1 MNPTQLLKEIRR
13 VPNLSRTQAV
23 TLAQLTEAER
33 KGRLQQAQPLLKQL
47 HRELVPQQRAKA
59 SPEGMTWGMQR
70 AWLYA
75 QLTHP
80 EQFQE
85 RKAEAIAVAKR
96 LEYDEIDDR
105 DREFIGQLLGVRV

>member
-1 MNPTQLLKEIRR
+1 
-13 VPNLSRTQAV
+13 
-23 TLAQLTEAER
+23 
-33 KGRLQQAQPLLKQL
+33 
-47 HRELVPQQRAKA
+47 
-59 SPEGMTWGMQR
+59 MQR

-105 DREFIGQLLGVRV
+105 DREFIGQLLGVRI

>member
-1 MNPTQLLKEIRR
+1 MTPTQLLKEIRR

-23 TLAQLTEAER
+23 TLAQLTKAER

-47 HRELVPQQRAKA
+47 QRAKA

-105 DREFIGQLLGVRV
+105 DRKFIGQLMGVRV